1 MTVNTCGN
9 FFTFW
14 RSITDPWEKW
24 MEDCKKKKRKA
35 ATSFSQWRFNS
46 FGSFTPFGATLV
58 SGKAH
63 MPQWVWD
70 DTISHQRERDCV
82 CVCVCL
88 CLGFMPP
95 LQLWA
100 PFRLLSP
107 HQPTFT
113 WLRPLGY
120 FLMRIDVF
128 ATHTHIDTHTCLE
141 VWHQKERGRKGRRV
155 NEGEEERKQ
164 CQKKP
169 NTH

>member
-1 MTVNTCGN
+1 MWLLILVAISSLSDAQLLTPERNG
-9 FFTFW
+9 W
-14 RSITDPWEKW
+14 KIA
-24 MEDCKKKKRKA
+24 KKRKKRKA

-46 FGSFTPFGATLV
+46 FDSFTPFGATLV

-82 CVCVCL
+82 CVCL

-113 WLRPLGY
+113 FGTFSHEDRC
-120 FLMRIDVF
+120 FRNIH
-128 ATHTHIDTHTCLE
+128 THTHTRLE
-141 VWHQKERGRKGRRV
+141 VFVLSACGIRRR
-155 NEGEEERKQ
+155 EEERGEG
-164 CQKKP
+164 
-169 NTH
+169 